1 MNLAEMKGLRFPDVY
16 VTRFFFKTGFDR
28 RTGNVLELG
37 CGNGNNLM
45 LFYHFGWNV
54 VGIDKDRVAVQDA
67 LHNFA
72 AESSARGSYEFVL
85 HDLSTGLKQ
94 VSKGHFDVLLIPNSL
109 YYLERGRAE
118 ALLADASESLR
129 AGAYVFLRARTV
141 RDFRYGRG
149 QQIDKNAFLLNTE
162 ETGEKGLVN
171 VFYHDHELVE
181 MLQRRLALDV
191 TTAGILHVDYQNL
204 QQGMLI
210 SNSDVVIWGRKHGH
224 PVSSD

>member
-1 MNLAEMKGLRFPDVY
+1 MNLADMRGLRFPDAY
-16 VTRFFFKTGFDR
+16 VTRFFFKAGCDQ

-54 VGIDKDRVAVQDA
+54 VGLDKDQVAIQDA

-72 AESSARGSYEFVL
+72 AEQFTGRSYNFVL
-85 HDLSTGLKQ
+85 HDLSDGLNNLLKD
-94 VSKGHFDVLLIPNSL
+94 HFDVLLIPNSL

-118 ALLADASESLR
+118 SLLVEATRFVGE
-129 AGAYVFLRARTV
+129 GAYVFLSLRTF
-141 RDFRYGRG
+141 RDYRYGRG
-149 QQIDKNAFLLNTE
+149 KQIAPNSFLLNTE

-171 VFYHDHELVE
+171 VFYHDHELVD
-181 MLQRRLALDV
+181 MFKRCLAVDV
-191 TTAGILHVDYQNL
+191 TTVEILHVDYQNL

-210 SNSDVVIWGRKHGH
+210 SNSDVVIWGRKHNH
-224 PVSSD
+224 PVSLD